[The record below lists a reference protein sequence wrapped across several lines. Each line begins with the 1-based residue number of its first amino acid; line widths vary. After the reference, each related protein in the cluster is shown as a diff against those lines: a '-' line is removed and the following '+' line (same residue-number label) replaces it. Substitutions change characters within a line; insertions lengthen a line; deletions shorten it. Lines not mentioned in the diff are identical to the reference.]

1 MGLDTGFL
9 ITKAAEGVEP
19 GSLGNA
25 GCSLGR

>member
-9 ITKAAEGVEP
+9 TTKAAERVEP

-25 GCSLGR
+25 GCSPGR